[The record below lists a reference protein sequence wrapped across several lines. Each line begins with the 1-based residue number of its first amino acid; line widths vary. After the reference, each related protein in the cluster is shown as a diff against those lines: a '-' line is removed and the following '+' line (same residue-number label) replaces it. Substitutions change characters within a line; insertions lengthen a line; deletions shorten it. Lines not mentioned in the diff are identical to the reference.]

1 MNRTFFSFL
10 LCISQVWAQ
19 STALFSS
26 DPQQFVK
33 DLDAFM
39 NLNRLA
45 DCKEASD
52 EFQKAIKEG
61 LITEQQLKYISATA
75 NVMREKNF
83 PASPQF
89 VNYLSAIVAFARSG
103 RPENIFNE
111 WDEVCDQMLRNLKR
125 GENASYTRFLEFSKI
140 YFEQNLL
147 HKTQNKAWKVDAT
160 DCKLE
165 YAEGRPRLK
174 IPPTRF
180 YGFISSD
187 TIQIYNTQGYYYP
200 VENKFEGKGGRAD
213 WKRSSQDPNKVFVN
227 FKSYSVDLN
236 SYGYTIDSSVFTNSY
251 YLKRVLLGRFTDKLI
266 PNNDTTKS
274 DYPRFESYETDI
286 VLTQVAPN
294 VNYFGGF
301 NFWGTKVV
309 GYNSNGESAGFDF
322 FARDGKTLV
331 MRVRSKDIL
340 IIRDKELGATNAE
353 VLIFFGKD
361 SIYHPSVNLNYK
373 VDKREM
379 RLFRGENAL
388 GRSRFIDSYHQ
399 FEFETDALIWNLDS
413 TRLQLKILSGIGK
426 NAANF
431 ESTDYFNKDRIR
443 QIQGV
448 SSYEPLALIYQVQK
462 QMGTDEIAA
471 ADIAK
476 KIDPKLTEV
485 QIKSLL
491 YKLVENGFII
501 YNEKTGMVRLREKL
515 AKYVLANAKKV
526 DYDYL
531 RMRSIAPDGVDYL
544 DLKSADM
551 QLRGV
556 GLIPVSDTANVTF
569 FPSKKTVNLQKNRNM
584 QFDGTI
590 IAGRIDIA
598 GKENKFVYDT
608 FVVNMPQVDSL
619 MMYIPDGDRL
629 NEEGKPVLKPLR
641 SKLENLSA
649 RLEIDAP
656 INKSGRSRLYQFPRI
671 TTRGSSYV
679 YYEDSSANKGAYSK
693 KDFFFQVEPFQLDSL
708 NNLEP
713 SVLDFKGKLV
723 SGGIFPDIAENLKL
737 QDDLSLG
744 FKTETPPNGY
754 PLFKDKGNYKG
765 KIALDFKGLQG
776 EGVITHSTAAFTSS
790 GIRFYPDSVLAL
802 TDSFTIAATDKGV
815 MTPDVQSAKVNIF
828 WKSKADSMYAQM
840 TETPFAMYGKS
851 TQLKGD
857 LLLTKQGLFGS
868 GTLDWN
874 EANLISKGFYF
885 KTRNLGADTAELK
898 IKTPDGNNIAFLSPN
913 VKAKVD
919 FEIREGNFS
928 NNLKGVPTEFAYNQY
943 NTFIPN
949 FRWDID
955 KHILEFK
962 SPEGSRGEQFNSLNK
977 AQKGLNFIAKR
988 ATYDLL
994 NSILTVEQIPEII
1007 VADSRVIPD
1016 SGKVIIEADAKMRT
1030 LTNATIISDTI
1041 SGTHKISKATIDI
1054 ISKAE
1059 LKGSGEYKYSTLNT
1073 PEQTIVFDDISV
1085 KKTTTGKKGKDE
1097 EFHLASKGP
1106 IPEDANFILYP
1117 NVNFA
1122 GEASMYSQNPY
1133 LIFKGIARINYKTT
1147 RMEPAEFYFED
1158 TVNPKQFLI
1167 HYKAETKDATGTPVI
1182 AGISCAKNA
1191 EQIHLYT
1198 NLLNIKENLTD
1209 PTILKAEGIVFHD
1222 AKKNEYAFGDKA
1234 KILDGA
1240 LKGNVI
1246 RFNDEKAIV
1255 TAEGEFDPVIKLVAP
1270 LKVRMVGDVE
1280 NDLNKGSFVFNV
1292 TLGIDLRTTK
1302 EIDDKLARFLH
1313 DDNLD
1318 LNDIYYESARAKKQF
1333 YQLCDEKKDDAT
1345 IKEFERTATFK
1356 RPKDFIHHLVFTNV
1370 NLVFDKEDGTLRS
1383 TGKIGLV
1390 MVGEKP
1396 INKQIDGSIEISFV
1410 PGDEHIYIYLRCATG
1425 EWFFLE
1431 YKNGVYGILSSY
1443 EVFTTQ
1449 IGALMAAGKNI
1460 VKDEKGNSFYRFVIG
1475 SAANQ
1480 SDFVERMREKK
1491 LAAGEKVDDAPRP
1504 RPKTAPA
1511 PATPT
1516 DEQENLTPETLPAK
1530 KKKQSEAEAEN
1541 PPAPP
1546 AEPAKPTGRRQK
1558 YSREL
1563 QQNESETM
1571 PSEPTPSTSTPSQNA
1586 PAEPIPEN
1594 TKPKEEP
1601 KPTGRRQK
1609 YSREI
1614 QQENEVNPPS
1624 DSTPPN
1630 YSPPP
1635 APTQETN
1642 PPVDDGVKIED
1653 VPPDNAKKKKKKSKD
1668 TTEETPE

>member
-1 MNRTFFSFL
+1 MNKILFVFIL
-10 LCISQVWAQ
+10 
-19 STALFSS
+19 LFSTVQAQNITMFS
-26 DPQQFVK
+26 TEPQQFVR

-39 NLNRLA
+39 NANKLP
-45 DCKEASD
+45 DCKEAM
-52 EFQKAIKEG
+52 EAFQKAVKDG
-61 LITEQQLKYISATA
+61 VITDQMLKYMASTA

-89 VNYLSAIVAFARSG
+89 ANYVSAVVAFARSG
-103 RPENIFNE
+103 KPESVFNE

-125 GENASYTRFLEFSKI
+125 GENNSYTRFLEFSKV

-147 HKTQNKAWKVDAT
+147 NKTQNKAWKVDAT
-160 DCKLE
+160 ECKFE
-165 YAEGRPRLK
+165 YANGKPRLK
-174 IPPTRF
+174 IPTTRF
-180 YGFISSD
+180 LGFLATD

-213 WKRSSQDPNKVFVN
+213 WKRSSQDPNKVFVTFN
-227 FKSYSVDLN
+227 QYTVDLN
-236 SYGYTIDSSVFTNSY
+236 SYGYTIDSAIFTNSY
-251 YLKRVLLGRFTDKLI
+251 YLKRVLPGRFTDKLI

-286 VLTQVAPN
+286 VLNQVAPN

-322 FARDGKTLV
+322 YSRDGKTLI
-331 MRVRSKDIL
+331 MRARSKDIL

-353 VLIFFGKD
+353 ILIFFGKD

-379 RLFRGENAL
+379 RLFRGENAI

-413 TRLQLKILSGIGK
+413 TRLQLKILSGVGK

-448 SSYEPLALIYQVQK
+448 SSYEPLAVIYQLQK

-471 ADIAK
+471 VDIAK

-531 RMRSIAPDGVDYL
+531 RMRSISPDGVDYL
-544 DLKSADM
+544 DLKTADM

-569 FPSKKTVNLQKNRNM
+569 FPTKKTVNLQKNRNM

-590 IAGRIDIA
+590 IAGRIDLA

-608 FVVNMPQVDSL
+608 FVVNMQKVDSL
-619 MMYIPDGDRL
+619 MMYIPDGDKL
-629 NEEGKPVLKPLR
+629 DEEGKPVLKPLR

-649 RLEIDAP
+649 RLEVDAP
-656 INKSGRSRLYQFPRI
+656 INKSGRSRLHQFPRI
-671 TTRGSSYV
+671 TTQGSSYV

-693 KDFFFQVEPFQLDSL
+693 KDFFFQVEPFQIDSL

-744 FKTETPPNGY
+744 FKTQTPSNGL

-765 KIALDFKGLQG
+765 KIELDFEGLKGD
-776 EGVITHSTAAFTSS
+776 GVITHSTAAFTSPA
-790 GIRFYPDSVLAL
+790 IRFYPDSVLAQ
-802 TDSFTIAATDKGV
+802 TDSFTIAATEKGV
-815 MTPDVQSAKVNIF
+815 MTPDVQSTKVNIF
-828 WKSKADSMYAQM
+828 WKSKADSMYAKM
-840 TETPFAMYGKS
+840 TENPFAMYGKS

-857 LLLTKQGLFGS
+857 LLLTQKGLFGS
-868 GTLDWN
+868 GTLDWS

-898 IKTPDGNNIAFLSPN
+898 IKTPDGSGTAFLSPN

-919 FEIREGNFS
+919 FDKREGNFS
-928 NNLKGVPTEFAYNQY
+928 NNLIGVPTEFAYNQY

-962 SPEGSRGEQFNSLNK
+962 SPEGSKGEQFNSLNK

-1007 VADSRVIPD
+1007 IADSRVIPD

-1030 LTNATIISDTI
+1030 LNNATIISDTI
-1041 SGTHKISKATIDI
+1041 SGTHKISKATLDI

-1085 KKTTTGKKGKDE
+1085 KRTTTGKKGKDE
-1097 EFHLASKGP
+1097 EFHLSSKGP
-1106 IPEDANFILYP
+1106 INEDAKFVLYP
-1117 NVNFA
+1117 NVNFV

-1133 LIFKGIARINYKTT
+1133 MVFKGVARINYKTPK
-1147 RMEPAEFYFED
+1147 MEPAEFSFED
-1158 TVNPKQFLI
+1158 TINPKQLLI
-1167 HYKAETKDATGTPVI
+1167 HYKPETKDATGTPVI

-1191 EQIHLYT
+1191 EEIHLYT

-1209 PTILKAEGIVFHD
+1209 PVLLKADGIVYHNI
-1222 AKKNEYAFGDKA
+1222 KTNEYAFGDKA

-1240 LKGNVI
+1240 LKGNLL
-1246 RFNDEKAIV
+1246 RLNDEKGIV
-1255 TAEGEFDPVIKLVAP
+1255 YGEGEFDPCIKIAP
-1270 LKVRMVGDVE
+1270 LKMRMVGDVE
-1280 NDLNKGSFVFNV
+1280 NDLNKGTFNFNV

-1302 EIDDKLARFLH
+1302 EIDEKLAKFLY
-1313 DDNLD
+1313 DDNVD
-1318 LNDIYYESARAKKQF
+1318 LNDVSYENERAKKQF
-1333 YQLCDEKKDDAT
+1333 YQLCEDKKDDA
-1345 IKEFERTATFK
+1345 IVKEFERTATFK
-1356 RPKDFIHHLVFTNV
+1356 RPKDLTHHLVFTQL

-1383 TGKIGLV
+1383 TGKIGLA
-1390 MVGEKP
+1390 MVGEKS
-1396 INKQIDGSIEISFV
+1396 INKKLDGSIEISFV
-1410 PGDEHIYIYLRCATG
+1410 PGDEHIYIYLRTGVG

-1431 YKNGVYGILSSY
+1431 YKNAVYGLLSSY
-1443 EVFTTQ
+1443 DVFATQ
-1449 IGALMAAGKNI
+1449 IGALMPTGKNI
-1460 VKDEKGNSFYRFVIG
+1460 VKDEKGTSFYRFVIA

-1480 SDFVERMREKK
+1480 ADFVDRMREKK
-1491 LAAGEKVDDAPRP
+1491 IAAGEKVEEAPRP
-1504 RPKTAPA
+1504 RPKPVVQPTTPA
-1511 PATPT
+1511 
-1516 DEQENLTPETLPAK
+1516 DEQENATPETQPAIMKKQAETEAEKSVASPTDAPAK
-1530 KKKQSEAEAEN
+1530 EQQK
-1541 PPAPP
+1541 PA
-1546 AEPAKPTGRRQK
+1546 GRRQK

-1563 QQNESETM
+1563 QQKDADLPTETEV
-1571 PSEPTPSTSTPSQNA
+1571 PQPTQPSTPVTDES
-1586 PAEPIPEN
+1586 
-1594 TKPKEEP
+1594 KPNQDP
-1601 KPTGRRQK
+1601 KPASRRQK
-1609 YSREI
+1609 YSRELQ
-1614 QQENEVNPPS
+1614 QQEDVSSQPEPPKQEITPQQEAQPLPS
-1624 DSTPPN
+1624 D
-1630 YSPPP
+1630 
-1635 APTQETN
+1635 
-1642 PPVDDGVKIED
+1642 GVTIED
-1653 VPPDNAKKKKKKSKD
+1653 VPSKD
-1668 TTEETPE
+1668 TKPKKKRANQKTDETPE